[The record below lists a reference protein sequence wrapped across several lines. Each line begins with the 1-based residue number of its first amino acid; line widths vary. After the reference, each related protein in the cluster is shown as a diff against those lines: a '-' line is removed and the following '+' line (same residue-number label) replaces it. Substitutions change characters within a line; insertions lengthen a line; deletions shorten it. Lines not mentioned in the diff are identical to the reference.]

1 MTLKEELEFADYL
14 DDLDFANKM
23 IDLMAKTILNLDDQ
37 LVINHYKNKEE
48 VIERFKELVNEY
60 SGTSETNNS

>member
-23 IDLMAKTILNLDDQ
+23 IDLMAITILNLDDQ
-37 LVINHYKNKEE
+37 LVINHYRNKEE

-60 SGTSETNNS
+60 SGTSKTNNR

>member
-1 MTLKEELEFADYL
+1 M
-14 DDLDFANKM
+14 DLAFANKM
-23 IDLMAKTILNLDDQ
+23 IDLMARTILNLDNQ

-60 SGTSETNNS
+60 SKTTDN